1 MESDICRYLAKLDFK
16 EIDMS
21 KHKAI
26 PKKTRIALYEKYN
39 HRCAYCGC
47 SLEYKDMQVD
57 HIQSVYVH
65 TDAHHNMTEEEMY
78 SEENLLP
85 ACRQCNFYKSTM
97 SLEDFRKRIRIAMWS
112 NLRKDFGYRLA
123 LKYGLIEEKPKDIV
137 FYFETLN

>member
-1 MESDICRYLAKLDFK
+1 
-16 EIDMS
+16 MS

-39 HRCAYCGC
+39 HKCAYCGC
-47 SLEYKDMQVD
+47 NLEYKDMQVD
-57 HIQSVYVH
+57 HVKSVYAN
-65 TDAHHNMTEEEMY
+65 TDFKQAMTEEEMY
-78 SEENLLP
+78 CEENLIS

-97 SLEDFRKRIRIAMWS
+97 TLEDFRKRIRITMMN

-137 FYFETLN
+137 FYFETLK